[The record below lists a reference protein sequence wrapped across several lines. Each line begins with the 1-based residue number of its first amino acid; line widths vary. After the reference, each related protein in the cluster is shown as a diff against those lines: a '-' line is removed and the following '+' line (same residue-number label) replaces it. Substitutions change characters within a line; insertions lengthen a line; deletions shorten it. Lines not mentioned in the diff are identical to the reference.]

1 MIKIIKKML
10 GQRPDVFSS
19 KVMSYYNG
27 LNQAKWMD
35 RSFEKFSDEAYIK
48 NVIAHR
54 SISLI
59 SQAAASV
66 NFKLFQK
73 KSRSKIAINDHPI
86 LKLISRPNPTQSGRE
101 FFESIYSYKL
111 ISGNSFVLGLSSN
124 ENQLAEL
131 YSLRPDKVNVVS
143 GETLIPAAY
152 EYQIGNSIT
161 TYPVD
166 QIHGY
171 SDILHLKNFH
181 PLSEN
186 LGLSSIEAA
195 AYSIDQHNH
204 AGLWNQSLLQH
215 GARPSGV
222 IVANGEPLSERQV
235 EELKG
240 QIDDLFSGPQNA
252 GRPILMQGGLEWKEM
267 SLSPKDMDFIE
278 SKHSSARDIALAF
291 GVPPQL
297 LGIPGDNTYSNLQEA
312 RLALW
317 EQTVIP
323 MVENVTLSLSNWLKQ
338 YFPQDLELM
347 IDLDSIHALSPR
359 REQHWNKINKCE
371 FMTINEKRQAL
382 GLPPLS
388 NGDFINSKTE

>member
-1 MIKIIKKML
+1 ML
-10 GQRPDVFSS
+10 GKRPDTFTSGI
-19 KVMSYYNG
+19 MSYYSG
-27 LNQAKWMD
+27 MNQAKWMD
-35 RSFEKFSDEAYIK
+35 RNFEKFSDEAYIK

-66 NFKLFQK
+66 SFKLFHK
-73 KSRSKIAINDHPI
+73 KARSKIIVNDHPI
-86 LKLISRPNPTQSGRE
+86 LRLISRPNPSQSGRE
-101 FFESIYSYKL
+101 FFESVYSYKL
-111 ISGNSFVLGLSSN
+111 ISGNSYVLGVGSNLNNLS
-124 ENQLAEL
+124 EL

-152 EYQIGNSIT
+152 EYQIGSSIT
-161 TYPVD
+161 SYPVD
-166 QIHGY
+166 QISGF

-204 AGLWNQSLLQH
+204 AGLWNQSLLQQ

-222 IVANGEPLSERQV
+222 IIANGDPLSARQK
-235 EELKG
+235 EELKS
-240 QIDDLFSGPQNA
+240 QIDELFSGPENA
-252 GRPILMQGGLEWKEM
+252 GRPILMEGGLEWKEM

-278 SKHSSARDIALAF
+278 SKHSSARDIASAF

-323 MVENVTLSLSNWLKQ
+323 MVENVTLSLSNWFKQ
-338 YFPQDLELM
+338 YFNDDLELLL
-347 IDLDSIHALSPR
+347 DLDSIHALSPR
-359 REQHWNKINKCE
+359 REQHWNKINNCE

-382 GLPPLS
+382 GLPPLA
-388 NGDFINSKTE
+388 NKDTL